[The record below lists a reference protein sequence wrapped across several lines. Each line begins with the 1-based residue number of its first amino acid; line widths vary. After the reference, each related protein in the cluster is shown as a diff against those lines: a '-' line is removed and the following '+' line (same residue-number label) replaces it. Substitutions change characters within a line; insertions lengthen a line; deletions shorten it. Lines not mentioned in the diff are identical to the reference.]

1 MKRKSKSI
9 FRLVVVDSILWKI
22 LELPETF
29 FGSCAC
35 NSYNAAYSFS
45 KKFGSKLINFP
56 LKRSQ
61 IK

>member
-9 FRLVVVDSILWKI
+9 FRLVVDSILWKI

-45 KKFGSKLINFP
+45 KKFGSKLIFP
-56 LKRSQ
+56 
-61 IK
+61 

>member
-1 MKRKSKSI
+1 MKRKSKPI

-45 KKFGSKLINFP
+45 KKFGSKLIFP
-56 LKRSQ
+56 
-61 IK
+61 